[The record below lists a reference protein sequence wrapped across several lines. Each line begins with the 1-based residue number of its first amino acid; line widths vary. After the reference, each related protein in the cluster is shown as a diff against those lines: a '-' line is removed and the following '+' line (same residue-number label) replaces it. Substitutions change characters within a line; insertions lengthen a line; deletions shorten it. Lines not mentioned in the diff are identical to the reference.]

1 LTLES
6 KLQALLVTNDNQQY
20 RHLILKTE
28 FHNNSTAGQDRQ
40 AQKETQNHRMTE
52 SKFPPKAM
60 SQKITLFNYQLKPAQ
75 KVDQ

>member
-1 LTLES
+1 
-6 KLQALLVTNDNQQY
+6 
-20 RHLILKTE
+20 
-28 FHNNSTAGQDRQ
+28 
-40 AQKETQNHRMTE
+40 MTE

>member
-1 LTLES
+1 MITS
-6 KLQALLVTNDNQQY
+6 STGISFWKQNFTTIQRRA
-20 RHLILKTE
+20 TE
-28 FHNNSTAGQDRQ
+28 NCKQDRQ
-40 AQKETQNHRMTE
+40 AQKETQNHGMTE